1 MTPMKFLQCQDTKLE
16 SAASNPWACEE
27 HHPVAV
33 VAVSQPVDRS
43 IAAVLGD
50 SHPHTKLLFKE
61 VRHHPSDREAPETE
75 PVRVLGQRILSAP
88 RVEERLEV
96 LDEVEPASRDIRMRR

>member
-1 MTPMKFLQCQDTKLE
+1 MTPMKFLQGQDTKLE
-16 SAASNPWACEE
+16 SAASNPRACAE

-50 SHPHTKLLFKE
+50 SHPPAKLLFKE
-61 VRHHPSDREAPETE
+61 IRHHPADREAPETK
-75 PVRVLGQRILSAP
+75 PVRVLGQRILSTP

-96 LDEVEPASRDIRMRR
+96 LDKVQPAGRDIRMRR